1 MNLGA
6 PCSRET
12 RTHAQVE
19 LEGAFTDVE
28 GPNPWIGPGEQHPT
42 KRQAH
47 MNDIRQAPFKAVK
60 RAELDWEELA
70 VLRNPPSDAVRLAYA
85 REAHTSEAEVGALF
99 IFEMPDYPIAREYQR
114 WVLLNPTA
122 ADDVGISVIS
132 RGRFLRERGDEAI
145 LKALHSLVA
154 RGRPEHCRWLLYD
167 TAIQV

>member
-1 MNLGA
+1 MPQA
-6 PCSRET
+6 ES
-12 RTHAQVE
+12 
-19 LEGAFTDVE
+19 EGASTEVE
-28 GPNPWIGPGEQHPT
+28 GPNPWIGSWEPHST
-42 KRQAH
+42 KRHAG

-60 RAELDWEELA
+60 RAELDGEELA
-70 VLRNPPSDAVRLAYA
+70 VLRNPPSEAVRLAYA
-85 REAHTSEAEVGALF
+85 MEAHTSIAEVGALF
-99 IFEMPDYPIAREYQR
+99 LFELPDYPIAREYQR

-132 RGRFLRERGDEAI
+132 RVRFLLERGDEAI